1 MRLFNSGNAWL
12 ETYMVTVNRVF
23 RDISEDE
30 KFEKLA
36 TSRFIDRS
44 SWKNFINAFR
54 RRIIKEPVEAMGSE
68 KALQHLTTEL
78 DNVIANKGN
87 DDVVGKFRDYMV
99 NSIIL
104 PKAEVELCDVVE
116 SHRTLS
122 TATDL
127 RVPHEWYPKARLM
140 KRKIIFHGGPTN
152 SGKVGRYLFQYSMW
166 HTLSPH

>member
-1 MRLFNSGNAWL
+1 MS
-12 ETYMVTVNRVF
+12 TVNRLF

-36 TSRFIDRS
+36 TARFIDRG
-44 SWKNFINAFR
+44 SWKNYLNSFR

-68 KALQHLTTEL
+68 KDLQHLTTEL
-78 DNVIANKGN
+78 DFVIANRGN
-87 DDVVGKFRDYMV
+87 KDIVGKFNDYMV
-99 NSIIL
+99 NTVIL
-104 PKAEVELCDVVE
+104 PRAEIDLSDVVE

-122 TATDL
+122 SATDL

-152 SGKVGRYLFQYSMW
+152 SGKVTSSGCIAVL
-166 HTLSPH
+166 

>member
-1 MRLFNSGNAWL
+1 
-12 ETYMVTVNRVF
+12 
-23 RDISEDE
+23 
-30 KFEKLA
+30 
-36 TSRFIDRS
+36 
-44 SWKNFINAFR
+44 
-54 RRIIKEPVEAMGSE
+54 MGSE